1 MRFATRVAAMYLDAN
16 ATTPLAEEVLAAML
30 PWLREGFH
38 NPSSTHAGGK
48 KARAAIEEARA
59 QVAELIGARED
70 EIVFTQPTN
79 RVRPELDGDEAIALQ
94 MEIRMVSILFGNN
107 GHILEEGEPLEEIL
121 DLPVLADSR
130 VVVSQ
135 KPAGEIAQLA
145 IGKIE
150 RAGINA
156 TFARLALLLA

>member
-1 MRFATRVAAMYLDAN
+1 
-16 ATTPLAEEVLAAML
+16 
-30 PWLREGFH
+30 
-38 NPSSTHAGGK
+38 
-48 KARAAIEEARA
+48 
-59 QVAELIGARED
+59 
-70 EIVFTQPTN
+70 
-79 RVRPELDGDEAIALQ
+79 

-135 KPAGEIAQLA
+135 KPARQVAQLA
-145 IGKIE
+145 IGEIE

-156 TFARLALLLA
+156 TFAGLALLLT